1 MSKNKWIL
9 DSSYGEVQ
17 FKVKYLMI
25 SNVIGRFKRFDLMVE
40 TENRDFS
47 SSKVVFTADV
57 DSLDTD
63 DHQRDGHLK
72 SSDFFDAANFPH
84 IHFEAGSIVFEGDE
98 GVLNGQLTIR
108 DITKPISLNV
118 DFGGFNRDSL
128 GKLRAGFS
136 FKCKINRKDF
146 GLNWNTILND
156 GGIMVGND
164 VKISGEVQ
172 LIKQ

>member
-1 MSKNKWIL
+1 M
-9 DSSYGEVQ
+9 
-17 FKVKYLMI
+17 
-25 SNVIGRFKRFDLMVE
+25 FDHRNIEL
-40 TENRDFS
+40 N
-47 SSKVVFTADV
+47 
-57 DSLDTD
+57 
-63 DHQRDGHLK
+63 GHLK
-72 SSDFFDAANFPH
+72 L
-84 IHFEAGSIVFEGDE
+84 IHFEAGSIVFKGDE

-136 FKCKINRKDF
+136 FKGKINRKDF

-164 VKISGEVQ
+164 VKISGEIQ
-172 LIKQ
+172 LVKQ